1 MTKTNAQKTTAA
13 KTTVRKESQLKTAFT
28 TLKSELK
35 TLSDTKKN
43 ALAKLAKKLK
53 ADARIVKAFKKDL
66 GGKEYE
72 VGGMMIDD
80 IDKASRIVA
89 ELAKVKDI
97 KEFGVVHVRE
107 DMAIGAVENCR
118 AIAEGK
124 ENYET
129 SANNRSDDMRG
140 WRSPVMLRCDVCEV
154 VKSVRK
160 RKGEEVK
167 DGK

>member
-1 MTKTNAQKTTAA
+1 MA
-13 KTTVRKESQLKTAFT
+13 
-28 TLKSELK
+28 
-35 TLSDTKKN
+35 DTKRN
-43 ALAKLAKKLK
+43 ALAKLAV
-53 ADARIVKAFKKDL
+53 RL
-66 GGKEYE
+66 GTDVLSLGRDKYPEIE
-72 VGGMMIDD
+72 
-80 IDKASRIVA
+80 KASRIVA

-140 WRSPVMLRCDVCEV
+140 WRSPVMLRCAVCEV
-154 VKSVRK
+154 VKSVKK